1 MHSGRTVIEDLDKLN
16 RDVFQTTQNLDKA
29 LVQIDECQSEMQ
41 AIRQRIV
48 QEEQQLRNILSPL
61 HQSSDSDKN
70 EQVSAVVHHSLFF
83 NMTQFIT
90 LQICYTFYR
99 EPVQICFQTQ

>member
-61 HQSSDSDKN
+61 HQSCDSDKN
-70 EQVSAVVHHSLFF
+70 EQVSDFMHYFLS
-83 NMTQFIT
+83 I
-90 LQICYTFYR
+90 
-99 EPVQICFQTQ
+99 